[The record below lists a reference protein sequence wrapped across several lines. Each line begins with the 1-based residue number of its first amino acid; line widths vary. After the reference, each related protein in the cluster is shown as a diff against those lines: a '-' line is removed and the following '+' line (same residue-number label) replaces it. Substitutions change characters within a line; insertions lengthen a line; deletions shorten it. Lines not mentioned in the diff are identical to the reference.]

1 MKATANQINPSV
13 QVERIGQMDSIDV
26 PRMRE
31 PLLKRPLDV
40 ILSIIMIILS
50 VPFSSLIAVA
60 IKLED
65 SGPIFYRQERWGRG
79 ELVLELINFE
89 R

>member
-1 MKATANQINPSV
+1 
-13 QVERIGQMDSIDV
+13 MDSIDV

-40 ILSIIMIILS
+40 ILSAMMIILS
-50 VPFSSLIAVA
+50 SPFSLLIAIA

-79 ELVLELINFE
+79 GTRFKTYKFRTMIPQSDDVYGIK
-89 R
+89 